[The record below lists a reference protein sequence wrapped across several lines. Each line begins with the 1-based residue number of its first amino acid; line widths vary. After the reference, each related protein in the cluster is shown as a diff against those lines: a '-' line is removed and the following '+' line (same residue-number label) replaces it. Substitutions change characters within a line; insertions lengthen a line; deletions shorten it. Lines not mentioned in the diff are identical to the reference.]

1 MNLLRHPEMLPTPS
15 RSRSPLNELFT
26 QTVPEPWAFAFCLVS
41 HHLHIVV
48 GFGLFWV
55 PTREQHTW
63 PATGLGHG
71 RWHIYGLAPNSSP
84 PPPPIRPTSTLPAP
98 PPPPPGSSV
107 KYPYWYANA
116 VQRCPPGFHLFLA
129 AHLLH
134 KRQWA
139 WRSRAVRSARHHL
152 HVYMY
157 HLELFMYPRF
167 DFPKGFVATYRMW
180 QCVYIYTP
188 TYSHV
193 LWPLVEDEAVLEF
206 WSNLDQALQS
216 DIPTSVSLLLF
227 FV

>member
-1 MNLLRHPEMLPTPS
+1 MGVCVLPGQ
-15 RSRSPLNELFT
+15 SPLTYCRRL
-26 QTVPEPWAFAFCLVS
+26 WAL
-41 HHLHIVV
+41 
-48 GFGLFWV
+48 
-55 PTREQHTW
+55 
-63 PATGLGHG
+63 LGADS
-71 RWHIYGLAPNSSP
+71 RTAYLARHRAGPRKMAYVWARSQLR
-84 PPPPIRPTSTLPAP
+84 PPPPIRPTSTVPA
-98 PPPPPGSSV
+98 PPPGSSV

-167 DFPKGFVATYRMW
+167 DFQNVLSLPTSCGNV
-180 QCVYIYTP
+180 CIYIP

-193 LWPLVEDEAVLEF
+193 CGLLSRTKSSWSFGPILVKPYNQIYPPQFPYFLVVVNNYPVCTTVPTPTPNAVPSF
-206 WSNLDQALQS
+206 TNS
-216 DIPTSVSLLLF
+216 DTCGVLF
-227 FV
+227 CRRW